1 MKAFLEGNMTFRK
14 GSAHSLA
21 PVRWPNISTAAQ
33 LYIAEY
39 S

>member
-1 MKAFLEGNMTFRK
+1 MTFRK
-14 GSAHSLA
+14 GSADSLT
-21 PVRWPNISTAAQ
+21 PMRRPNISIAAQ

>member
-1 MKAFLEGNMTFRK
+1 MTSRK
-14 GSAHSLA
+14 GSADSFNSLA
-21 PVRWPNISTAAQ
+21 PMRRPNIPTAAQ